1 MAQALLVGTGICII
15 TATPLITAGTT
26 VGATEVAMGD
36 LIRAPS
42 GAGGL
47 APVASSALRRKTL
60 TARGSVTRRIVGSG
74 QGDRQCS
81 TGGHSGLDSGF

>member
-81 TGGHSGLDSGF
+81 AGGHSGLDSGF